1 MSNKIRRS
9 GRFERFP
16 RIVAIVALIVFLVI
30 TFFYGDGESP
40 LKEENNKTPLV
51 ADEDTSHAQKDLEYT
66 SPSSVTSL
74 ITLQPLQSPP
84 SSLPPPPPS
93 LAPPPPSLPP
103 PPPSLPPPPS
113 SPIITENKC
122 LTALN
127 DTPESKSERGVLDSS
142 TTTDIVRRFKCAD
155 GLFGTKPSEEWKCN
169 NGKWVFIRGSGCARP
184 FMQENEVSLLI
195 RAYAS
200 AKKVF
205 EFGSGGST
213 RVAASLPDLKLLV
226 SVESDPSWASSSDL
240 TTRNVSFVHEMRLID
255 LDARPGDFGNPG
267 KGASKVN
274 MEKYSSQLLNH
285 ADSDFDVVLVD
296 GRFRVACALSFIIKE
311 LPASSRLVIHD
322 FFDRPHY
329 QLVTKYFT
337 EIERA
342 GTSVVFRN
350 RLLNDI
356 EKREVKGLFEQYKS
370 DPR

>member
-1 MSNKIRRS
+1 MSLKFRK
-9 GRFERFP
+9 GGKLERFLP
-16 RIVAIVALIVFLVI
+16 RILAIISVFVFLVI
-30 TFFYGDGESP
+30 LSGDGESP

-51 ADEDTSHAQKDLEYT
+51 ADVDTSHAQQDLEYN

-74 ITLQPLQSPP
+74 IPSLAPLQP
-84 SSLPPPPPS
+84 LPPPPSSRPPPPS
-93 LAPPPPSLPP
+93 SRPPPPPPSLPP
-103 PPPSLPPPPS
+103 PPP

-184 FMQENEVSLLI
+184 FMQENEVALLI

-296 GRFRVACALSFIIKE
+296 GRFRVACALSFVIKE

-329 QLVTKYFT
+329 HLVTKFFT

-350 RLLNDI
+350 RLLNDV